1 MFCGYCLIR
10 GNGKSVGCAMEA
22 RGIFYEIFPIYYLIK
37 KIIVSNEFNSLDE
50 SKPQHIE

>member
-1 MFCGYCLIR
+1 
-10 GNGKSVGCAMEA
+10 MEA
-22 RGIFYEIFPIYYLIK
+22 RGIFYEIFPIYYSIK